1 MLQLLNGLP
10 LAIAQAGAYLQESG
24 VGLGTYLRFYEQQWD
39 DLMKVGSE
47 FDAPLQDYPDRSVWT
62 TWAISYQAIRHK
74 HEHTANLLLL
84 WSFLDN
90 KDLWHGLF
98 AEACESS
105 SIAKSMLSAWIGE
118 IASSEVA
125 FRRAMQLLR
134 NYSLVEAVEAT
145 ESYATHPVV
154 HRWAYHY
161 RGKQSEL
168 ELEQLAVVAV
178 GWAKPLQSVNNW
190 PALQRRL
197 LPHAQACAVYVASSQ
212 LVQLS
217 SRNDSHRANSNGVKE
232 REVILDGALMLGL
245 LYDDQGRLA
254 EAEKIYQLA
263 LEGYKEAFG
272 PKHTSTLDTVN
283 NLSVLYRNQGRLA
296 EAEVMCKW
304 ALEGTEE
311 ALGPKHTSTLDTVNN
326 LGILYRN
333 QGKLAEAEKMYKR
346 ALEGKEEA
354 LGPKHTSTLDTVN
367 NLGILYA
374 DQGKLAE
381 AEKMYKR
388 ALQGYKDAL
397 GDAQVRRYMPALN
410 ALQNLGD
417 LYSMQG
423 KHAKAQEMYS
433 SALAG
438 LQSVLGQSHERCQK
452 LQARIHKLAAR
463 QGSTLDRVEPLA
475 IEEAPKPELQQEK
488 KASRRRFRP
497 YMRKILR

>member
-1 MLQLLNGLP
+1 MLQLLHGLP

-161 RGKQSEL
+161 RGKHSEQKL
-168 ELEQLAVVAV
+168 RRLAVVAV
-178 GWAKPLQSVNNW
+178 GWAVPDESASDW
-190 PALQRRL
+190 PALRRRL
-197 LPHAQACAVYVASSQ
+197 LPHAQACSLHIASSQ
-212 LVQLS
+212 LVQLF
-217 SRNDSHRANSNGVKE
+217 SRNGSHGADSNDVKE
-232 REVILDGALMLGL
+232 REVILGGAHLLGL
-245 LYDDQGRLA
+245 LYKDQGRLA

-263 LEGYKEAFG
+263 LEGYKVAFG
-272 PKHTSTLDTVN
+272 PKYKSTL
-283 NLSVLYRNQGRLA
+283 GIF
-296 EAEVMCKW
+296 
-304 ALEGTEE
+304 
-311 ALGPKHTSTLDTVNN
+311 NN
-326 LGILYRN
+326 LGLLYKE
-333 QGKLAEAEKMYKR
+333 QGKLAEAEKMYKWALEGIEEALEPKHTLTLDTVNNLGVLYKEQGKLVEAEKMYKW

-367 NLGILYA
+367 NLGVLYT
-374 DQGKLAE
+374 DQGRLAE
-381 AEKMYKR
+381 AEKAYKR

-397 GDAQVRRYMPALN
+397 GDAQVRQYLPALDT
-410 ALQNLGD
+410 LQNLGT
-417 LYSMQG
+417 LYIEQG

-452 LQARIHKLAAR
+452 LQAWIHELATPQA
-463 QGSTLDRVEPLA
+463 STVDRVEPSA
-475 IEEAPKPELQQEK
+475 VEDAPKPELQQEK
-488 KASRRRFRP
+488 KAPKRRFRA
-497 YMRKILR
+497 YMKKILR